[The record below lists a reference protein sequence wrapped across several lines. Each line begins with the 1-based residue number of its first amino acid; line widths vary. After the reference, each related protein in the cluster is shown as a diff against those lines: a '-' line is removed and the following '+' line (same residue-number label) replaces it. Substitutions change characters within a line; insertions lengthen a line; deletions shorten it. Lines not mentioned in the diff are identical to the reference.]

1 MQRVFVLIKYM
12 IIKETFFFSRLYE
25 DHSIFFDTFVTKILF
40 VKRKNSSCGEE
51 HFIRV
56 NEDGPFVLQKF

>member
-1 MQRVFVLIKYM
+1 M

-56 NEDGPFVLQKF
+56 NKDGPFVLQKF